1 MGNIHE
7 VAKALVAHGKGI
19 LAADESTPTMGKRFE
34 SVDIQNELA
43 ARQNYRTALFTTP
56 DLGQY
61 ISGVI
66 LFDETI
72 NALGESDFH
81 VSKHLNEEGII
92 PGIKVDKGAKPFN
105 AKYPEIEKATEGLD
119 GLRDRLI
126 GYASV
131 GAKFAKWRAVINP
144 MPNTFPTSACMHAN
158 AHALARYAQLC
169 QEVDIVPIVEP
180 EVLLN
185 NAISH
190 GRCYDITKQI
200 IWRTFDEMARMHVD
214 FRGIVLKTNMVMPG
228 YHFEV
233 QSPVEKVA
241 ESTIKCME
249 DAVPAS
255 VPGIAF
261 LSGGQTNENATAHLN
276 AMNMMHDLPWS
287 LTFSYGRAL
296 QGPAL
301 QAWAESD
308 GDVAATQEALMRRV
322 KANCLASMGKF
333 EGE

>member
-1 MGNIHE
+1 MTNIHE

-19 LAADESTPTMGKRFE
+19 LAADESTPTMGKRLE
-34 SVDIQNELA
+34 SVGVQNELA
-43 ARQNYRTALFTTP
+43 ARQDYRKGIFTAP

-72 NALGESDFH
+72 NALGENDFH

-105 AKYPEIEKATEGLD
+105 AKYPEIEKVTEGLD
-119 GLRDRLI
+119 GLSGRLE
-126 GYASV
+126 GYAAV
-131 GAKFAKWRAVINP
+131 GAQFAKWRAVITP

-158 AHALARYAQLC
+158 AHALARYAQVC
-169 QEVDIVPIVEP
+169 QEHGIVPIVEP

-185 NAISH
+185 NAISI
-190 GRCYDITKQI
+190 GRCYDITKQA
-200 IWRTFDEMARMHVD
+200 IWRTFDEMARLHVD
-214 FRGIVLKTNMVMPG
+214 FRGIVLKPNMVMSG
-228 YHFEV
+228 YHHDDQAPIE
-233 QSPVEKVA
+233 EVA
-241 ESTIKCME
+241 ERTVRCME
-249 DAVPAS
+249 EVVPAA

-301 QAWAESD
+301 QAWADSGVEAS
-308 GDVAATQEALMRRV
+308 QEALMHRV

-333 EGE
+333 EGEQ

>member
-1 MGNIHE
+1 MSKIRE
-7 VAKALVAHGKGI
+7 VAEALVAHGKGI
-19 LAADESTPTMGKRFE
+19 LAADESTPTMGSRLH
-34 SVDIQNELA
+34 SVGVENGLA
-43 ARQNYRTALFTTP
+43 SRMDYRTGICTAP

-66 LFDETI
+66 LFEET
-72 NALGESDFH
+72 LQTQVDGDFFFA
-81 VSKHLNEEGII
+81 KYLKDQGII

-105 AKYPEIEKATEGLD
+105 AKYPNIEKCTEGLD
-119 GLRDRLI
+119 GLRGSLE
-126 GYASV
+126 GYAAF
-131 GAKFAKWRAVINP
+131 GAQFAKWRAVINP
-144 MPNTFPTSACMHAN
+144 MPNTFPTAACMQAN
-158 AHALARYAQLC
+158 AQALARYAQLC

-185 NAISH
+185 NNISI
-190 GRCYDITKQI
+190 GRCADITKQI
-200 IWRTFDEMARMHVD
+200 IWRTFDEMTKMHVD
-214 FRGIVLKTNMVMPG
+214 FRGLVLKPNMVMAG
-228 YHFEV
+228 Y
-233 QSPVEKVA
+233 QSEYPAEIEQVA
-241 ESTIKCME
+241 ERTVRCME
-249 DAVPAS
+249 DSVPAS

-301 QAWAESD
+301 KAWADTGVEAS
-308 GDVAATQEALMRRV
+308 QEALMHRV
-322 KANCLASMGKF
+322 KLNSLASMGKF